1 MQKNSHGSVLYVY
14 SQSPRSEEDP
24 QLLEE
29 IVLPESSEDV
39 YKVVNNDKFICASFI
54 NHGTNVV
61 SGSGGVMVFRKRN
74 DGKFHYIQTI
84 QIDSNKVTITDENQ
98 LNFGIDLELTDEN
111 LFITCSPTIED
122 GDSHSYIG
130 VYEFGEFFWELVQ
143 EFYGADADNASFKLD
158 EFAYDQITGKSI
170 YGGINS
176 LRSNNN

>member
-1 MQKNSHGSVLYVY
+1 METQTYIECKKNSHGSVLYVY

-54 NHGTNVV
+54 NHGKNIV
-61 SGSGGVMVFRKRN
+61 SGSGGVMVYRKKN

-84 QIDSNKVTITDENQ
+84 KIDSGKVLITDESQ

-122 GDSHSYIG
+122 GDVI
-130 VYEFGEFFWELVQ
+130 L
-143 EFYGADADNASFKLD
+143 
-158 EFAYDQITGKSI
+158 T
-170 YGGINS
+170 
-176 LRSNNN
+176 